1 MTHAQTKQDI
11 GSLIVS
17 GSIKWLA
24 ISASYIFQDDCRL
37 DASAYSIEKFDALQ
51 KIESC
56 KLIKSNLGSLCGTIW
71 HPVQKQA
78 RSNFKRIYT
87 HCDHGDPYV
96 GSREMFF
103 FPLRPEKFLSRAFP
117 KLQELRVPEGWLLLS
132 RSGTVGNVLYCS
144 EKLAK
149 CLVTDHA
156 IRIEPTRIP
165 SGYLYAFLAS
175 RFGQPLLLNST
186 YGSTVSELEPKHVSA
201 LPVPI
206 ASVEVQQKIHNLIIE
221 AYRLRDHANDLLDEA
236 DKTLHEALGLDPF
249 DEKDVE
255 YLGEKGNPKAF
266 TINAAELGGRF
277 DSAHHIP
284 LARSAVRKLEKGCY
298 PLISIGRFSGEIYLA
313 PRFARV
319 YVLRDYGTPLLQ
331 GSHIPM
337 GRIHELK
344 YISNSQTDRMERWV
358 IRSGTVLVTCSGTIG
373 RVAIASNTMNG
384 WAASQH
390 ILRITPKIGV
400 SHEGYIAT
408 FLMTP
413 YGQHQLQSKI
423 YGGVVD
429 ELTAEDTAKVL
440 IPDLPYA
447 EQEKIGAPAREAYEL
462 RDQANALENQ
472 AIACM
477 EAVISPNNEA
487 SKCL

>member
-1 MTHAQTKQDI
+1 MHFRVR
-11 GSLIVS
+11 LHMNPRR
-17 GSIKWLA
+17 
-24 ISASYIFQDDCRL
+24 ASYILQDDCRL

-51 KIESC
+51 KINSC
-56 KLIKSNLGSLCGTIW
+56 KQIKSNLGSLCGTIW
-71 HPVQKQA
+71 HPVQNQA

-87 HCDHGDPYV
+87 HRDHGDPYV

-132 RSGTVGNVLYCS
+132 RSGTVGNILYCS
-144 EKLAK
+144 KKLAR
-149 CLVTDHA
+149 CLITDHA
-156 IRIEPTRIP
+156 IRIEPARIP
-165 SGYLYAFLAS
+165 AGYLYAFLAC
-175 RFGQPLLLNST
+175 RYGQPLLLNST
-186 YGSTVSELEPKHVSA
+186 YGSTVSELEPKHIAA

-206 ASVEVQQKIHNLIIE
+206 ASNEIQQKIHKLIIE
-221 AYRLRDHANDLLDEA
+221 AYRLRDHANDLLDQA
-236 DKTLHEALGLDPF
+236 DRTLHEALGLDPF

-255 YLGEKGNPKAF
+255 YLGTKGDPKAF
-266 TINAAELGGRF
+266 TITAAELGGRF
-277 DSAHHIP
+277 DSVHHVP
-284 LARSAVRKLEKGCY
+284 LARSAVHKLGKGRY
-298 PLISIGRFSGEIYLA
+298 SLIDFGRFAGGIYLA

-319 YVLRDYGTPLLQ
+319 YVSCRHGTPLLQ
-331 GSHIPM
+331 GSHVPM

-344 YISNSQTDRMERWV
+344 YISNTQTERMGRWI

-373 RVAIASNTMNG
+373 RVAIASNAMDG

-390 ILRITPKIGV
+390 ILRIAPKINIG
-400 SHEGYIAT
+400 HEGYIAT
-408 FLMTP
+408 FLMSP

-429 ELTAEDTAKVL
+429 ELTAEDTARVL
-440 IPDLPYA
+440 IPDLPYS

-462 RDQANALENQ
+462 RDKANTLEDQ

-477 EAVISPNNEA
+477 EAIISPDEIC
-487 SKCL
+487 SRS